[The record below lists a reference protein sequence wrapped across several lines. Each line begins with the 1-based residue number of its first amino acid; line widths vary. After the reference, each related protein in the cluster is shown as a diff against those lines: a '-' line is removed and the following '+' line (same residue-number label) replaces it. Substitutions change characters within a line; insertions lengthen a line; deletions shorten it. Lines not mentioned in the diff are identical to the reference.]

1 MKRALWT
8 SLVLALLLS
17 FASTL
22 FAYDCVNNPGCRCF
36 DQTYRGGDDC
46 VSTGDDCLTII
57 CL

>member
-1 MKRALWT
+1 MKRT
-8 SLVLALLLS
+8 IMMSLVLVLLVS
-17 FASTL
+17 AVSTL
-22 FAYDCVNNPGCRCF
+22 SAYECVNNPGCRCF